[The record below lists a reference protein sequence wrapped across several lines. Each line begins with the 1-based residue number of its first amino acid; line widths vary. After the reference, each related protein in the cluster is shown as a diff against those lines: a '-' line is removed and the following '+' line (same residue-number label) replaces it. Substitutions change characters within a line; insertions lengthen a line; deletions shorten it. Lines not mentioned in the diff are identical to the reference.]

1 MNSTSTPLPAALAN
15 SINVAVEAAR
25 AAASAAAHVAA
36 SAFVAA
42 TDGAGTLHPTTYGE
56 SPDAWCMVNAPGLQV
71 HLLRDAVGGIAQVH
85 FTSLTR
91 QAYEA
96 IRARCLASDECP
108 HDESCDCLT
117 DPWMPWSQLEKVSY
131 DPDLMHTSGEE
142 RGHAGVAFGRAQ
154 VTLYEE
160 PVALVYELI
169 RLARTE
175 H

>member
-1 MNSTSTPLPAALAN
+1 MTSTPSSLPIALAN
-15 SINVAVEAAR
+15 SLNAAVEAAR

-42 TDGAGTLHPTTYGE
+42 TDGAGTVHPTTHDE
-56 SPDAWCMVNAPGLQV
+56 RPDAWCMVNAPNLQV
-71 HLLRDAVGGIAQVH
+71 HLLRDTPGGVAQVR
-85 FTSLTR
+85 FTGLTQ

-96 IRARCLASDECP
+96 IRAHCLASDECA
-108 HDESCDCLT
+108 HDEPCDCLNN
-117 DPWMPWSQLEKVSY
+117 PWMPWAKLETVS
-131 DPDLMHTSGEE
+131 DDADVMHKSGEE
-142 RGHAGVAFGRAQ
+142 RGYASVAFGRGD

-169 RLARTE
+169 RLARAQ